1 MPAVLRGTGLWQDL
15 RSSQELFHRDVQRM
29 NESATLESQAGDDSG
44 VLDSL
49 TRDLALVFAA

>member
-1 MPAVLRGTGLWQDL
+1 MLRGTGLWQDL